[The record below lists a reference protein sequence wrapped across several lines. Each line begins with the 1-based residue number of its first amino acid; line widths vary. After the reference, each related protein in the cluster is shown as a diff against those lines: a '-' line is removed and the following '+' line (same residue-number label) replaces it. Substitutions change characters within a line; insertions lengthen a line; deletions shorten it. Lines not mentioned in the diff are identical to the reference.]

1 MRKWVFSGCFVALAL
16 LLSSC
21 SQKVEAPQAPAP
33 PDHRVADAA
42 AIRALDADW
51 VKAVKDPQT
60 FTAFYAEDAVVL
72 PPGGQMARGKEAI
85 TKMWQQM
92 VAQPGFD
99 LTFAPTKVEVARSGD
114 LAYEVGDYALT
125 VKDKRGKPQTSK
137 GKYVVVWAK
146 QPDGSWKVMVDSPTT
161 TQ

>member
-1 MRKWVFSGCFVALAL
+1 MRKWIFSGCLLALAL
-16 LLSSC
+16 LVSSC
-21 SQKVEAPQAPAP
+21 SQKVEAPQAPTP

-51 VKAVKDPQT
+51 VKTVKDPQA

-72 PPGGQMARGKEAI
+72 PPGGQMASGKEAI

-99 LTFAPTKVEVARSGD
+99 LTFAPAKVEVARSGD
-114 LAYEVGDYALT
+114 LAYEFGDYAIT
-125 VKDKRGKPQTSK
+125 VNDKRGKPQTSK

-146 QPDGSWKVMVDSPTT
+146 QADGTWKVMVDSPTT